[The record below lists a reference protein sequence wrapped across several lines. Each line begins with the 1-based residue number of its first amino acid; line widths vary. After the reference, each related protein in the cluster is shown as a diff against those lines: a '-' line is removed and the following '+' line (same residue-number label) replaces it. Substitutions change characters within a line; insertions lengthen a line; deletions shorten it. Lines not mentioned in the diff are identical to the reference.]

1 MKNYYKILE
10 IEFGT
15 DTLTVKKAYRR
26 LALKYHP
33 DKNRASDAAKMFIE
47 ITEAY
52 EVLSDNTKR
61 TEYDFLFKKN
71 FISNE
76 TIIKEEKYQEQQK
89 TWTAYGQKKGDEYS
103 KMSYDDFNARI
114 LNEIKIGVS
123 YIPNFFTILLVGL
136 GAIAMFSI
144 LPKAFSGNNS
154 GMGFFILLM
163 IGGLGVLVYHLY
175 KVMATDYAEERKR
188 KFKNK

>member
-1 MKNYYKILE
+1 VKNYYKILE

-89 TWTAYGQKKGDEYS
+89 TWTAYGQKKGEEYS
-103 KMSYDDFNARI
+103 KMSYDDFNTRI

-175 KVMATDYAEERKR
+175 KVMAADYAEERKR

>member
-33 DKNRASDAAKMFIE
+33 DKNRASDAANMFIE

-89 TWTAYGQKKGDEYS
+89 TWTAYGQKKGEEYS

-144 LPKAFSGNNS
+144 LPEAFSGNNS

-175 KVMATDYAEERKR
+175 KVMVAEYAEERKR

>member
-89 TWTAYGQKKGDEYS
+89 TWTAYGQKKGEEYS
-103 KMSYDDFNARI
+103 KMSYDDFNTRI

-175 KVMATDYAEERKR
+175 KVMAADYAEERKR

>member
-144 LPKAFSGNNS
+144 
-154 GMGFFILLM
+154 
-163 IGGLGVLVYHLY
+163 
-175 KVMATDYAEERKR
+175 
-188 KFKNK
+188 